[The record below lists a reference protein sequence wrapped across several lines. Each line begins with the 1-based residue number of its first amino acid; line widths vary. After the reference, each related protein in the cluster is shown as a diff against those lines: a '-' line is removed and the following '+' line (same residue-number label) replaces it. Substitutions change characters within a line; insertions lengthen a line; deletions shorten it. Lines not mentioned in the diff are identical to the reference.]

1 MRSENEI
8 EKGLIVKLRGK
19 PSEDQKTQAALSMN
33 ALLCQFGGNAI
44 RALAK
49 GCIYI
54 VRADDLLIEQAQ
66 ELEALKEENAEMR
79 KRLIPDCV

>member
-8 EKGLIVKLRGK
+8 EKGLIVKLHGK
-19 PSEDQKTQAALSMN
+19 PSEDQKTQATLSMQ
-33 ALLCQFGGNAI
+33 ALLCQFGGNAMH
-44 RALAK
+44 ALAK

-54 VRADDLLIEQAQ
+54 VQADDLLIEQAH
-66 ELEALKEENAEMR
+66 ELEGLKEENAALR